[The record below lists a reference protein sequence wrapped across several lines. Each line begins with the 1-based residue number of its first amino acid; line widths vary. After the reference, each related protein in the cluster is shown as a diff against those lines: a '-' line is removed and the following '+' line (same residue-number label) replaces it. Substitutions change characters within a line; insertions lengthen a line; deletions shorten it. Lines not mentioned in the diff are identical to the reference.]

1 MHFTSTT
8 SGQSMDR
15 DMHITLPNDQYCL
28 KANTTMKMIYET
40 RKLCRFFLST
50 DVVHCLNVIELLRA
64 TVWQIIL
71 EKEIMTAMHRFGF
84 LMSILLAHPEEKVGS
99 FKPFR
104 ESCLLAS
111 LISLRFKCS
120 AYSPL
125 HFPQRWGFAKNSHF
139 FGSKIDGELY
149 ACLIG
154 GYRQGWCIKTRCIS
168 AWALE
173 SSRRWR
179 WERQNVRLSKW
190 Q

>member
-1 MHFTSTT
+1 MHFTSIT

-40 RKLCRFFLST
+40 RKLCRLFLST
-50 DVVHCLNVIELLRA
+50 DLHHVVVHCLNVIAQSYCLADNFR
-64 TVWQIIL
+64 
-71 EKEIMTAMHRFGF
+71 KENNDSNALFQNTRSF

-125 HFPQRWGFAKNSHF
+125 HFPQRWGCAKNSYF

-149 ACLIG
+149 AS
-154 GYRQGWCIKTRCIS
+154 K
-168 AWALE
+168 
-173 SSRRWR
+173 RRI
-179 WERQNVRLSKW
+179 
-190 Q
+190 